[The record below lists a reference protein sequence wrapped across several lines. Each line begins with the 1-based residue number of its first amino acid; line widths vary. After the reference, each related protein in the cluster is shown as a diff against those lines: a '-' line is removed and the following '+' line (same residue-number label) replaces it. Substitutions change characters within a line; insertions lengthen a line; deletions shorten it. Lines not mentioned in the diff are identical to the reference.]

1 LFDVLLGTAKSTSA
15 AGTVPRLKPRRNI
28 WRALQEEAL
37 LYTWIIGMAVFIRLF
52 CGTSTKP

>member
-1 LFDVLLGTAKSTSA
+1 
-15 AGTVPRLKPRRNI
+15 VPHPRPRRNI